1 WMLENTPILS
11 EQFYDWMT
19 DILPK

>member
-1 WMLENTPILS
+1 ENTPILS